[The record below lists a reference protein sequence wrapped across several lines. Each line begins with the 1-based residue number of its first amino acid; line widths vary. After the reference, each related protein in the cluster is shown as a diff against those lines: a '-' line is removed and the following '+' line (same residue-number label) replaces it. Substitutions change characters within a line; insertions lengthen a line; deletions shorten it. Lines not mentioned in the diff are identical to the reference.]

1 MLRANSHLIV
11 VKIDKKKQTEKR
23 NNLVSKNIGYLGIK
37 HSKQDDDDKLEG
49 VRVWDVEKDSPA
61 YNATFKSG
69 DIIKQVNGVPVKTYE
84 ELSEQI
90 SFCEPNSEIT
100 IDYVNSFS
108 VDRAKL
114 SQKKVVLGERKFQIV
129 LPQTIIDYQ
138 FNLQYGEIVEI
149 GNIAKQEFPD
159 AEIGDYL
166 IFSHH
171 VESKPRPDGDRNWN
185 DYHLVDVDDNGDE
198 YRIVNFSTEMYGV
211 IKMSDNVRIV
221 PYKTFI
227 FCTSQIRKSQW
238 QVSSSGLWLPDHWE
252 QSAED
257 LQRKIDELEDHIKE
271 IKTSGIM
278 NTIDTDENY
287 KRREEVNTMINMIR
301 KEQRE
306 IGRKMNQKK
315 LVELTAVFI
324 NPLTCK
330 EIQTDI
336 QPGDTIIA
344 DYNTLYPLDINGV
357 YYTLL
362 RKHLIE
368 ALIPKQ

>member
-37 HSKQDDDDKLEG
+37 HSKQDGDEELEG
-49 VRVWDVEKDSPA
+49 VKVWDVEKDSPA
-61 YNATFKSG
+61 YNATFKAG
-69 DIIKQVNGVPVKTYE
+69 DIIKMINGVPVTTYE
-84 ELSEQI
+84 ALSEQI
-90 SFCEPNSEIT
+90 SLCEPNSEIT

-108 VDRAKL
+108 VDRSKL
-114 SQKKVVLGERKFQIV
+114 SQKKVVLGERNFQIV
-129 LPQTIIDYQ
+129 LPETIIDYQ

-149 GNIAKQEFPD
+149 GSIAKLEFPEAD
-159 AEIGDYL
+159 IGDYL

-171 VESKPRPDGDRNWN
+171 VESKPRPDGDKNWN
-185 DYHLVDVDDNGDE
+185 DWHLVDVDDNGDE
-198 YRIVNFSTEMYGV
+198 YRIVNFSTELFGV
-211 IKMSDNVRIV
+211 IKMDKVRIV

-227 FCTSQIRKSQW
+227 FCHANIKKSQW
-238 QVSSSGLWLPDHWE
+238 QVSSTGLWLPDHWE
-252 QSAED
+252 QTSED

-278 NTIDTDENY
+278 NKALTDDNF
-287 KRREEVNTMINMIR
+287 KRREEVNAMINMIR
-301 KEQRE
+301 NEQRDL
-306 IGRKMNQKK
+306 GRKMNQKK

-324 NPLTCK
+324 NPLTCE

-357 YYTLL
+357 YYTVL